1 MSGSKLNVKELSELR
16 GDERRETLI
25 RGATEEG
32 KLSFYTSTAPED
44 IQSLLMAFEMR
55 YPFISTEMVRDKG
68 VVIRERITQ
77 EHRSGGSPADVVEV
91 NDINLGKLKEQG
103 LLCPYYSPEAEVYPR
118 ELHESDGFWVA
129 EQKNFLVLAWNP
141 RLIGD
146 AVVPRDYQGL
156 LDPTLKGKI
165 IVEAHDAS
173 WMAALMG
180 QWGEKKGLEFFRAF
194 GRQVAGS
201 RVGHQIIAEQIAAG
215 SVIISPLIHS
225 NNSEWLKRRGLPI
238 DWRPLEPVEVECV
251 GAGLPAAAP
260 HPHAALLL
268 IDYILSL
275 EGQKIYRQWKRVP
288 CHPEVQADPPYMSQG
303 FETILLDSKAF
314 LKKESE
320 YEKIWRELVLEPAGR
335 AQGTQPL
342 AAARI

>member
-1 MSGSKLNVKELSELR
+1 MSGNKLNIKELAQLR
-16 GDERRETLI
+16 GNERKDRLI

-55 YPFISTEMVRDKG
+55 YPFIRSEMVRDKG

-77 EHRSGGSPADVVEV
+77 EYRGGGSPADVVEV

-118 ELHESDGFWVA
+118 ELHEGEGFWVA

-146 AVVPRDYQGL
+146 AIVPRDYQGL
-156 LDPTLKGKI
+156 LDPTLTGKI

-180 QWGEKKGLEFFRAF
+180 HWGEKRGLEFFRAL
-194 GRQVAGS
+194 GGQVAGS

-251 GAGLPAAAP
+251 GAGLPASAP

-288 CHPEVQADPPYMSQG
+288 CHPQVQADPPYMSQG
-303 FETILLDSKAF
+303 FETLLLDSKAY
-314 LKKESE
+314 LQKESE
-320 YEKIWRELVLEPAGR
+320 YEKIWRELILEPAGR
-335 AQGTQPL
+335 G
-342 AAARI
+342 